1 MDRHQNPRGS
11 GHAPLSHDNSY
22 REPLALRRE
31 LRHIV
36 RHLIVDPIFC
46 IDADLLRKAE
56 PDMKQSAALLGHLE
70 LLAGELNSA
79 EIVDFALGPLG
90 ITSHE
95 VEWRAETVRRYNP
108 STGIAPEYRTEAM
121 AVRRPVEQLDIEAV
135 HAALERFVI
144 STHFADRDR
153 NYWRIRFAYNGND
166 VAYWDGANMYG
177 LVVVDGNDLEFEE
190 LNPLWPPWKSRLD
203 DLRAALRV
211 RVAA

>member
-1 MDRHQNPRGS
+1 MSWGCLQLLTRMSATPLFKCSRGT
-11 GHAPLSHDNSY
+11 GGWRVPTLRALSHDNSY

-70 LLAGELNSA
+70 LLAGELDPPRSSTSRSA
-79 EIVDFALGPLG
+79 HSASPHTRWSGAQKQYAVTIHRPEF
-90 ITSHE
+90 
-95 VEWRAETVRRYNP
+95 
-108 STGIAPEYRTEAM
+108 APEYRTEAM

-153 NYWRIRFAYNGND
+153 NYWRIQ
-166 VAYWDGANMYG
+166 
-177 LVVVDGNDLEFEE
+177 
-190 LNPLWPPWKSRLD
+190 SRLQWE
-203 DLRAALRV
+203 
-211 RVAA
+211 